1 MVLLI
6 VKKNKDK
13 ISRQQP
19 IKVRPIMNDKQYE
32 ICIVDDDELCR
43 VVYSLAL
50 IEAGFSPVEYASGDD
65 FLSAYANGGRKLDL
79 LLLDIEM
86 SGLDGHEVC
95 RRLQSSGYVDVPV
108 IFISAHDDL
117 DSRLAS
123 YDAGGSDFIAKPF
136 LPEELLYKVKSAL
149 KTRSHLT
156 ELEQEKAAAEEM
168 STLALTSVDEMGSI
182 QKFLR
187 GLLACRTLET
197 LGGLVISSLAPYGC
211 NSIVRLRAGQEVRT
225 ITAYG
230 EATPLE
236 HSILDHASD
245 MERLFQFSTRMVV
258 NYTHLS
264 ILVTNMPI
272 ADEALAGRIR
282 DYAAVVA
289 DAADVAV
296 ESIAMRLEA
305 VARAREMQT
314 LAGISRESLDTL
326 RSQYLHQQKQTRQE
340 LDGMADGVENMYYK
354 LGLSQNQ
361 ELLIS
366 DIVRSSVARVVE
378 LFDAGVQFD
387 DQFEHILG
395 ELEKVGRIFA
405 GGEKPDLVQAEV
417 WL

>member
-1 MVLLI
+1 
-6 VKKNKDK
+6 
-13 ISRQQP
+13 
-19 IKVRPIMNDKQYE
+19 MNDRQYE
-32 ICIVDDDELCR
+32 VCIVDDDELCR

-50 IEAGFSPVEYASGDD
+50 MEAGLSPVEYVSGED
-65 FLSAYANGGRKLDL
+65 FLSTHVAGGRGLDL

-86 SGLDGHEVC
+86 SGLSGHQVC
-95 RRLQSSGYVDVPV
+95 RRLQNAGYVDVPV

-136 LPEELLYKVKSAL
+136 LPEELLYKVRAAL
-149 KTRSHLT
+149 KARSRLT
-156 ELEQEKAAAEEM
+156 ERQQEKAAAEEM
-168 STLALTSVDEMGSI
+168 STLALTGVDEMGSI

-187 GLLACRTLET
+187 GLLGCRTLET
-197 LGGLVISSLAPYGC
+197 LGEMVVSALAPYGC

-225 ITAYG
+225 MTSHG

-236 HSILDHASD
+236 HAILDHAGQ

-258 NYTHLS
+258 NFTHLS

-289 DAADVAV
+289 DAADAAV
-296 ESIAMRLEA
+296 GSIAMRLDA
-305 VARAREMQT
+305 VARAKEMQT
-314 LAGISRESLDTL
+314 LASISRTSLDTL

-354 LGLSQNQ
+354 LGLINNQ

-366 DIVRSSVARVVE
+366 DVVRSSVARVIE
-378 LFDAGVQFD
+378 LFDAGIQFE
-387 DQFEHILG
+387 DQFARILE
-395 ELEKVGRIFA
+395 ELEKVNQILVET
-405 GGEKPDLVQAEV
+405 EKPELAQTEV